1 MRTIILAA
9 LFLGGSA
16 LAANAESFTFTGTGT
31 GTNAISVTAPDGAV
45 VTAGF
50 NAGKAQ
56 LTYASGK
63 TVTST
68 STCEQHSAT
77 PPIGIFQQY
86 GECTLSDSN
95 GNSSVLYGC
104 TPTKEA
110 GAENCV
116 GGLWGTSGAYAGKSG
131 TLSWHGTVS
140 ADGKTG
146 AFTGTGQWN

>member
-1 MRTIILAA
+1 MKTMILVA
-9 LFLGGSA
+9 LLMGGSA
-16 LAANAESFTFTGTGT
+16 LAAHAESFTFTGSGT
-31 GTNAISVTAPDGAV
+31 GTNAVSVTAPDGAV

-50 NAGKAQ
+50 NSGKAQ

-68 STCEQHSAT
+68 STCEQHSAS
-77 PPIGIFQQY
+77 PPVGIFQQL
-86 GECTLSDSN
+86 GECNLSDPN

-104 TPTKEA
+104 NPTKDKA
-110 GAENCV
+110 AENCV

-140 ADGKTG
+140 PDGKTSM
-146 AFTGTGQWN
+146 FNGTGQWN